1 MRLAAPL
8 LVSGLLACST
18 PTMPSTPRERT
29 FAEDVAFLKRHRET
43 VVLVAPR
50 GEGRIAVVPELQ
62 GRVMTSSARGDA
74 GTSFGFLKDEALA
87 ARTLSKGINA
97 YGGEDRFWL
106 GPEGGQ
112 FSIFFAPGT
121 REQTLATWQTP
132 ALIDT
137 EAYPVVERDASS
149 VRFARPARLVNA
161 SGTVFE
167 FELERTLEVLD
178 AGAALAELGVDGRG
192 LAAVAFESRNSI
204 RNTGSAPWTKE
215 GGLLSLWILGMFK
228 PGPRTTVVLPLALP
242 AGTDLAGRVN
252 DAYFGK
258 VPAERLAH
266 VATAHGSALLFR
278 GDGALRG
285 KIGVAPGAA
294 RPLAASWDPL
304 RGVLTL
310 VTFTLPPGARDY
322 VDSTWVV
329 PQAEPFRG
337 DAVNSYND
345 GPSAPGAAPFGPFY
359 ELESSSPAAALAP
372 GEALAHVH
380 RTLHLEG
387 PRERLDR
394 AAQQLLGLT
403 LDEIERGLP

>member
-1 MRLAAPL
+1 MRTSTLLPL
-8 LVSGLLACST
+8 LLLTACTT
-18 PTMPSTPRERT
+18 PSMTASERT
-29 FAEDVAFLKRHRET
+29 FGEDVAFLKRHRET
-43 VVLVAPR
+43 LVLVAPR
-50 GEGRIAVVPELQ
+50 GAGRIAVVPELQ
-62 GRVMTSSARGDA
+62 GRVMTSSARGDG
-74 GTSFGFLKDEALA
+74 GTSLGFLKDEAIA
-87 ARTLSKGINA
+87 ARTFAKGINA
-97 YGGEDRFWL
+97 YGGEDRFWI

-112 FSIFFAPGT
+112 FSVFFPPGT
-121 REQTLATWQTP
+121 REQTLASWQTP

-137 EAYPVVERDASS
+137 EAYPVVERGPSS

-161 SGTVFE
+161 SGTVFD
-167 FELERTLEVLD
+167 FELERAVAVLD
-178 AGAALAELGVDGRG
+178 AEAALAELGVHGARLD
-192 LAAVAFESRNSI
+192 AVAFESRNTL
-204 RNTGSAPWTKE
+204 RNTGREPWTKQR
-215 GGLLSLWILGMFK
+215 GLLSIWILGMFK

-242 AGTDLAGRVN
+242 AGAELAGQVN

-258 VPAERLAH
+258 VPGERLKH
-266 VATAHGSALLFR
+266 VPTALGSALLFR
-278 GDGALRG
+278 GDGEQRG

-294 RPLAASWDPL
+294 RPLAASWDPA

-310 VTFTLPPGARDY
+310 VSFTLTEGARDY

-372 GEALAHVH
+372 GETLTHVH

-387 PRERLDR
+387 ARTELERVAR
-394 AAQQLLGLT
+394 ALLGLS
-403 LDEIERGLP
+403 LAEIEQGLP

>member
-1 MRLAAPL
+1 MRTSTLLPL
-8 LVSGLLACST
+8 LLLTACTT
-18 PTMPSTPRERT
+18 PSMTASERT
-29 FAEDVAFLKRHRET
+29 FGEDVAFLKRHRET
-43 VVLVAPR
+43 LVLVAPR

-62 GRVMTSSARGDA
+62 GRVMTSSARGDG
-74 GTSFGFLKDEALA
+74 GTSLGFLKDEAIA
-87 ARTLSKGINA
+87 ARTFAKGINA
-97 YGGEDRFWL
+97 YGGEDRFWI

-112 FSIFFAPGT
+112 FSIFFPPGT
-121 REQTLATWQTP
+121 REQTLTDWQTP
-132 ALIDT
+132 PLIDT
-137 EAYPVVERDASS
+137 EAYPVVEHGPSR
-149 VRFARPARLVNA
+149 VRFARAARLVNA
-161 SGTVFE
+161 SGTAFD
-167 FELERTLEVLD
+167 FELERTVEVLD
-178 AGAALAELGVDGRG
+178 AEAALAELGVEGGG
-192 LAAVAFESRNSI
+192 LATVAFESRNTL
-204 RNTGSAPWTKE
+204 RNTGRAPWTKQ
-215 GGLLSLWILGMFK
+215 GGLLSIWILGMFK

-242 AGTDLAGRVN
+242 AGADLAGQVN

-258 VPAERLAH
+258 VPSERLKH
-266 VATAHGSALLFR
+266 VPTALGSALLFR
-278 GDGALRG
+278 GDGLQRG

-310 VTFTLPPGARDY
+310 VSFTLPAGAREY

-372 GEALAHVH
+372 GETLTHVH

-387 PRERLDR
+387 SRTELERVTR
-394 AAQQLLGLT
+394 RLLGLS
-403 LDEIERGLP
+403 LAQIEQGLSG

>member
-1 MRLAAPL
+1 MTA
-8 LVSGLLACST
+8 S
-18 PTMPSTPRERT
+18 ERT

-43 VVLVAPR
+43 LVLVAPR

-62 GRVMTSSARGDA
+62 GRVMTSSARGD
-74 GTSFGFLKDEALA
+74 GGNSFGFLKEEAIA
-87 ARTLSKGINA
+87 ARTFAKGINA
-97 YGGEDRFWL
+97 YGGEDRFWV

-112 FSIFFAPGT
+112 FSVFFPPGT
-121 REQTLATWQTP
+121 REQTLASWQTP

-137 EAYPVVERDASS
+137 EAYAVLESGPSS

-161 SGTVFE
+161 SGTTFD
-167 FELERTLEVLD
+167 FELERTVEVLD
-178 AGAALAELGVDGRG
+178 AEAALAELGVAGQG
-192 LAAVAFESRNSI
+192 LAAVAFESRNTL
-204 RNTGSAPWTKE
+204 RNTGGAPWTKP
-215 GGLLSLWILGMFK
+215 GGLLSIWILGMFK

-242 AGTDLAGRVN
+242 PGADLAGQVN

-266 VATAHGSALLFR
+266 VPTALGSALLFR

-310 VTFTLPPGARDY
+310 VTFTLPAGALDY

-329 PQAEPFRG
+329 PQAQPFRG

-372 GEALAHVH
+372 GEALTHVH
-380 RTLHLEG
+380 RTLHFEG
-387 PRERLDR
+387 ARADLDR
-394 AAQQLLGLT
+394 ITRGLLGLS
-403 LDEIERGLP
+403 LEALEQGLPDPDGQR